1 MDSERE
7 RSRALER
14 DQEREDARQ
23 REERTKH
30 HVVRTKPLSQ
40 QANLDDIALAQNV
53 FLQEMATDP
62 NKICFAFG
70 GVYPGR
76 SAAKGKLHAT
86 HTVSYSVG
94 AAGHYQLHVC
104 LRRDSAPLPGS
115 PFALVV
121 APGDAYPLSTK
132 LPLPLLGVF
141 ELFRSE
147 ESESQLAR
155 CACRVVLKTADKMG
169 NACSRGGAN
178 LHCGATDGS
187 SGVTSSCKD
196 LGDGSYAIEFVSD
209 TSSGAKE
216 VYVKIDG
223 LHVIGSPAMLRL
235 TSGTPDISKT
245 EVVSFPSKAEAG
257 QTVMIRVKCKDSN
270 GRPALGNTLL
280 FGLTILPATDKR
292 SDWTTALAH
301 PTRQTI
307 TGEELRLHF
316 SPIRAGEFKAFLW
329 VLEGGRR
336 RAAVHAAQ
344 ARRGS
349 LRGGPRRHHA
359 SHAPAPNETM
369 GLRMS
374 LESSDAAPRRSRESH
389 ETAPRKSRESSD
401 AAPRRSR
408 ESHETA
414 PRKSRESQ
422 EAVPPYSLD
431 SHEATSAPTG
441 AAVAAAAP
449 AIAAPFSSTK
459 SYLLPPSAAAAAAS
473 PHVSSKATPARRRAG
488 GALPFEE
495 DAMVPTPGIGKDR
508 RPVNGGKGECFTV
521 KILPGAP
528 SVVHSYLDGVS
539 LSSNGN
545 WEIFRS
551 DDSSH
556 GKLAK
561 EENSGYGKTK
571 HAKED
576 GPDRASLP
584 PGALFI
590 GDTIRI
596 SPFIIDRFGNPS
608 AADDSLAITV
618 ITKAGEEVLRAQ
630 HTTHLGQP
638 GYDVRYEIKRR
649 GLHTL
654 HVSLGG
660 QHITGSPMS
669 WNAILPERA
678 ANGGEWLTSSEETA
692 VESTTSKLPNDNI
705 APPPSFETAE
715 IVAS

>member
-1 MDSERE
+1 M
-7 RSRALER
+7 
-14 DQEREDARQ
+14 
-23 REERTKH
+23 
-30 HVVRTKPLSQ
+30 
-40 QANLDDIALAQNV
+40 
-53 FLQEMATDP
+53 
-62 NKICFAFG
+62 
-70 GVYPGR
+70 
-76 SAAKGKLHAT
+76 
-86 HTVSYSVG
+86 
-94 AAGHYQLHVC
+94 
-104 LRRDSAPLPGS
+104 
-115 PFALVV
+115 
-121 APGDAYPLSTK
+121 
-132 LPLPLLGVF
+132 
-141 ELFRSE
+141 
-147 ESESQLAR
+147 
-155 CACRVVLKTADKMG
+155 
-169 NACSRGGAN
+169 
-178 LHCGATDGS
+178 
-187 SGVTSSCKD
+187 TSSCKD

-374 LESSDAAPRRSRESH
+374 LESSDAAPQSRESH

-618 ITKAGEEVLRAQ
+618 ITKAGEEVYERSILR
-630 HTTHLGQP
+630 TLGSS
-638 GYDVRYEIKRR
+638 IRR
-649 GLHTL
+649 
-654 HVSLGG
+654 
-660 QHITGSPMS
+660 
-669 WNAILPERA
+669 R
-678 ANGGEWLTSSEETA
+678 
-692 VESTTSKLPNDNI
+692 K
-705 APPPSFETAE
+705 
-715 IVAS
+715 